1 MHMIRYGSKEWY
13 IIHMQSFGLQIHA
26 TIVILYVRWQFYQLM
41 INVDRTGLSHSSISL
56 TDVLASAQHVI
67 ACIYASFTDGIVT
80 KNISLMAHD
89 MVLSAGKSATC

>member
-1 MHMIRYGSKEWY
+1 
-13 IIHMQSFGLQIHA
+13 MQSVGYQ
-26 TIVILYVRWQFYQLM
+26 LYVAIVTIFIRWQFYQLM